1 MKLNKHFSF
10 PVSNWTSGWLALAL
24 LLSTCRSPVPGSGKK
39 VFYYN
44 ESDGIASLDPAF
56 AKNKSIMWVVHQLYN
71 TLVETD
77 NHLHIVPALARSWDI
92 SADRTTWTFH
102 LRTDVF
108 FHDDP
113 VFPGARGRKLI
124 AGDVVYSFNRLIDP
138 HTASS
143 GAWIFHDRID
153 TSSSSASPVSGSPAP
168 AAAAAPRDAGHAA
181 PGALAPATLTPGPGP
196 RDAALAAAGTAFTAL
211 DDSTFRLRLS
221 RPFNPILGLLSMEY
235 CSIVPREAVEKYGK
249 DFRSHPCGTG
259 PFRFRSWEEGQDLI
273 LLKNDHYFEKDSAGR
288 LLPYLDAVKIT
299 FNQEKA
305 AEFLL
310 FRQGQLDFI
319 NEIDPSFK
327 DEVLNKRGQLKPDWQ
342 GKIILSVAPQL
353 NTEYLG
359 ILVDSTNPL
368 VKHSPLRIL
377 AVRQAINY
385 GFDRRKM
392 ILYLR
397 NSLGLPAESGFIPA
411 GLPSFDSTLV
421 RGYHYDPGKAR
432 ALLSSAGFPDGQ
444 GIPPIKLL
452 TIPVYSDFA
461 SFISRQLQDIGLHIQ
476 VEVVQKSLLLEETA
490 QSQALFFRGSWIAD
504 YPDAENY
511 LSVFYSQ
518 NPAPPNYTRY
528 KDPVFDRLYEQSLRE
543 NNDSLR
549 YHLYRQMDQRV
560 MDAAPIVPLWYDEV
574 VHLINPR
581 VKGLEPNAL
590 NLLELRRVD
599 IKE

>member
-10 PVSNWTSGWLALAL
+10 PISFWTSGWMALGL
-24 LLSTCRSPVPGSGKK
+24 LFGACGHSSSSAGKK

-56 AKNKSIMWVVHQLYN
+56 AKNRSIMWALHQLYN

-77 NHLHIVPALARSWDI
+77 NNLRIVPALARSWEV
-92 SADRTTWTFH
+92 SADRSTWTFR

-113 VFPGARGRKLI
+113 VFPDGRGRRLVAADI
-124 AGDVVYSFNRLIDP
+124 VYSFNRLLDP
-138 HTASS
+138 RTASS
-143 GAWIFHDRID
+143 GAWIFHGRID
-153 TSSSSASPVSGSPAP
+153 TTGV
-168 AAAAAPRDAGHAA
+168 
-181 PGALAPATLTPGPGP
+181 
-196 RDAALAAAGTAFTAL
+196 AFQAL

-221 RPFNPILGLLSMEY
+221 HPFNPILGLLSMEY
-235 CSIVPREAVEKYGK
+235 CSVVAREAVEKYGK

-273 LLKNDHYFEKDSAGR
+273 LLKNQHYFEKDSTGR
-288 LLPYLDAVKIT
+288 RLPYLDAVKIT
-299 FNQEKA
+299 FNEEKA

-327 DEVLNKRGQLKPDWQ
+327 DEVLSKRGVLKAEWK
-342 GKIILSVAPQL
+342 GKIVLSVAPQL

-359 ILVDSTNPL
+359 ILVDTANAM
-368 VKHSPLRIL
+368 VKTSPLRFR

-392 ILYLR
+392 MLYLR
-397 NSLGLPAESGFIPA
+397 NSLGLPAESGFVPA
-411 GLPSFDSTLV
+411 GLPSFDSLLV
-421 RGYHYDPGKAR
+421 KGYHYDPDKAR
-432 ALLSSAGFPDGQ
+432 QLLASAGYQDGK
-444 GIPPIKLL
+444 GVGTIKLL
-452 TIPVYSDFA
+452 TVPNYSDFA
-461 SFISRQLQDIGLHIQ
+461 SFIARQLEDIGLHVQ

-511 LSVFYSQ
+511 LSVFYSR

-528 KDPVFDRLYEQSLRE
+528 NDPVFDRLYEQALRE
-543 NNDSLR
+543 SNDSVR
-549 YHLYRQMDQRV
+549 YSLYRQMDQRV
-560 MDAAPIVPLWYDEV
+560 MDAAPVVPLWYDEV

-581 VKGLEPNAL
+581 VQGLEPNGL

-599 IKE
+599 IKGAGIAE